1 MKLETVRKV
10 VTLGFTLSVV
20 ACFVGIFV
28 GGQGNAQ
35 VYQYAMVAAALLL
48 LFTLAVVMKWA
59 RCPWCG
65 GSLLRKFFTLK
76 VCPHCHRD
84 LITGKRKKDTEAEA
98 GNKWRVRLRR
108 VPNQITMASRRRT

>member
-1 MKLETVRKV
+1 MRLETVRKV
-10 VTLGFTLSVV
+10 VAAGFSLSVL
-20 ACFVGIFV
+20 ACLVGLF

-35 VYQYAMVAAALLL
+35 VYQYAMVAAVVLL

-84 LITGKRKKDTEAEA
+84 LATGKKKKGKGGRK
-98 GNKWRVRLRR
+98 
-108 VPNQITMASRRRT
+108 